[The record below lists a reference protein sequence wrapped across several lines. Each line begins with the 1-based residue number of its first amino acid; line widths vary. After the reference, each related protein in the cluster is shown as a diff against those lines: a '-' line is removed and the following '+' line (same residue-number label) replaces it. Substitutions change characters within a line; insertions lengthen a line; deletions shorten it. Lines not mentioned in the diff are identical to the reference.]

1 MSQRERADR
10 HQDIEASHPNS
21 LRKSLDYTHI
31 FGDDRYPID
40 ASPADRHIG
49 DVEIGAAPQPELT
62 RQRWGNAR
70 YWGCLP
76 HLRDPAAKSTAVN
89 LDQTSD
95 ECLGGG
101 GREHVNNSTK
111 REGIEPRLAHSWT
124 VAIDR

>member
-70 YWGCLP
+70 YWGYLP
-76 HLRDPAAKSTAVN
+76 HLRDPAAKWPPST
-89 LDQTSD
+89 
-95 ECLGGG
+95 
-101 GREHVNNSTK
+101 STK
-111 REGIEPRLAHSWT
+111 RPTSVWAAAVVNTSTTRRSARGSNHDSLILGL
-124 VAIDR
+124 